1 MTGPEQELFFNATH
15 CSCTIEMAD
24 FNQKYDVAVID
35 EIQMIADDRRGYAW
49 TNALLGLQAEEIHLC
64 GDPRAYLLIK
74 ELVEVTGDKLICKE
88 YRRLSQLKVED
99 NNIKSLEDL
108 RAGDCIV
115 AFSR

>member
-1 MTGPEQELFFNATH
+1 
-15 CSCTIEMAD
+15 
-24 FNQKYDVAVID
+24 
-35 EIQMIADDRRGYAW
+35 MIADDRRGYAW

-99 NNIKSLEDL
+99 NNIRSLEDL